1 MISKPTHYFD
11 LTEIYP
17 VLISF
22 FNCNVPLPRPFYG
35 EIQDCKNRIAQ
46 NDYFYHTEK
55 DHHLSQYTTEIS
67 QNENIIKIFNKS
79 KNERTKII
87 M

>member
-35 EIQDCKNRIAQ
+35 EIQDCKNRIA
-46 NDYFYHTEK
+46 
-55 DHHLSQYTTEIS
+55 
-67 QNENIIKIFNKS
+67 KIDS
-79 KNERTKII
+79 KNIEWMIRMTISTIQKKTTTCHNILQKSVRMRI
-87 M
+87 S